1 MQNAGVLRQPLIAVA
16 DSLSFRADLNER
28 GAKVRRFAPTCV
40 PTQQGQSMTAI
51 CAFDTFERRL
61 ESTLSGHCRRGPRTL
76 AFGGSSRYSPLRK
89 GAFVAPVVDVCEGK
103 QAAPA

>member
-1 MQNAGVLRQPLIAVA
+1 MTAPETFTTASKQPLTT
-16 DSLSFRADLNER
+16 
-28 GAKVRRFAPTCV
+28 GRRPD
-40 PTQQGQSMTAI
+40 MTGI
-51 CAFDTFERRL
+51 CAFETFERRL

>member
-40 PTQQGQSMTAI
+40 PTQQGQSITAI
-51 CAFDTFERRL
+51 CAFETFEATSRIDVKRSFQVAMVEKNL
-61 ESTLSGHCRRGPRTL
+61 EGTGR
-76 AFGGSSRYSPLRK
+76 F
-89 GAFVAPVVDVCEGK
+89 
-103 QAAPA
+103 